1 MLLSEWNLGALSLIL
16 SDAFS
21 IKDNIVSLS
30 VSQRQLGQKNKGEK
44 SLS

>member
-30 VSQRQLGQKNKGEK
+30 VSRRQRGHLLKQG
-44 SLS
+44 